1 MAASPAVQRRG
12 HNLPRSTSASGL
24 YPSTSM
30 EVLSGYDSPPQVQ
43 NTTVHDP
50 GRDPMRSNN
59 HRSRSVSPS
68 SRIPTYRAF
77 TMPRLTSPSHSRCTT
92 PTQGS
97 PSPSRSAALRA
108 AAAAAARAKGSE
120 SPRTI
125 RSSSTTRTRTPSG
138 SSLSSVPR
146 SSSSSAVS
154 MQKHSSQTSSSS
166 SSRIQTTSQTR
177 KAFVPKKST
186 TTIAGSAA
194 DKYPTL

>member
-30 EVLSGYDSPPQVQ
+30 EVLSGIDSPPVQ
-43 NTTVHDP
+43 NTTLHDP

-108 AAAAAARAKGSE
+108 AAAAAARAKGNE

-125 RSSSTTRTRTPSG
+125 RSSSTSRTRTPSG

-154 MQKHSSQTSSSS
+154 MQKHSGQTSSSS
-166 SSRIQTTSQTR
+166 RVQMTSQTR
-177 KAFVPKKST
+177 KTFVPKKST